1 MTLKL
6 AIFDCDGTL
15 VDSQA
20 AILDAMAAAF
30 ADLNLPVP
38 ETATVRAVIGLS
50 LNDAVTVLAPNL
62 SAAGQAQLVR
72 RYRAARGGTG
82 AAGRP
87 TETLFDGITDVL
99 DALDAAG
106 VLLAIATG
114 KGRRGLDQT
123 LDTTAL
129 RDRFVATVTADDAL
143 GKPAPDMAMLAL
155 TLCGVDAADAVVI
168 GDTEYDIA
176 MARSAGIAA
185 IGVTWG
191 HHPPTRLLN
200 AGAACVVD
208 RPDRL
213 PGSILG
219 LLKGETPWAEA

>member
-20 AILDAMAAAF
+20 AILDATAAAF
-30 ADLNLPVP
+30 ADLDLPVP
-38 ETATVRAVIGLS
+38 DAAAVRAVIGLS
-50 LNDAVTVLAPNL
+50 LADAIAVLAPHL
-62 SAAGQAQLVR
+62 SAAGQALLVQ
-72 RYRAARGGTG
+72 RYRAAATRIGNGGHQ
-82 AAGRP
+82 P
-87 TETLFDGITDVL
+87 ETLFDGIGDVL

-114 KGRRGLDQT
+114 KGRRALDQT
-123 LDTTAL
+123 LDIAAL
-129 RDRFVATVTADDAL
+129 HGRFVATVTADDAV
-143 GKPAPDMAMLAL
+143 GKPAPDMAMRAL

-191 HHPPTRLLN
+191 HHPPMRLLD

-213 PGSILG
+213 TGSILG